1 VQELLPIFNVSDQG
15 CIEQGFEPDI
25 YVIAMQEIVPLNAMN
40 VMKKD
45 HKKIEQWRKLLE
57 EALDIV
63 NS

>member
-1 VQELLPIFNVSDQG
+1 
-15 CIEQGFEPDI
+15 
-25 YVIAMQEIVPLNAMN
+25 MQEIVPLNAMN

-63 NS
+63 NSELISKRNSKAYS